1 MSDNSSID
9 SDMSNTEKELALMLS
24 TFLQEGKQHS
34 IKQHVVI
41 DDDTATNNSS
51 TLSTS
56 FSSLAIQRQS
66 KDIPDELKARSERAV
81 NEHIRLL
88 SSNMIRFLRKHEFKV
103 RGTAGKIYTVTIGP
117 RLECSCRDYQIRK
130 SHCKHILFILLKE
143 LDIKDLSTAI
153 FSTIFPSD
161 EILKDVFRKYHPMP

>member
-66 KDIPDELKARSERAV
+66 KDIPDVHLCIHE
-81 NEHIRLL
+81 
-88 SSNMIRFLRKHEFKV
+88 NMFVSLCNTFFF
-103 RGTAGKIYTVTIGP
+103 
-117 RLECSCRDYQIRK
+117 
-130 SHCKHILFILLKE
+130 HILLEKGIESSF
-143 LDIKDLSTAI
+143 
-153 FSTIFPSD
+153 
-161 EILKDVFRKYHPMP
+161 